1 MIRRLGLRAR
11 LNLVERRIYLVL
23 DGNQALIPP
32 ELRAHFLLQVARLL
46 PFGLLPF
53 KIAFETMDP

>member
-1 MIRRLGLRAR
+1 
-11 LNLVERRIYLVL
+11 VERKIYLVL

-32 ELRAHFLLQVARLL
+32 ELRTHFLLQVARLL

>member
-1 MIRRLGLRAR
+1 M
-11 LNLVERRIYLVL
+11 ERRIYLVL

-32 ELRAHFLLQVARLL
+32 EIRAHFLLQVARLL

-53 KIAFETMDP
+53 KITFEKMNH